1 MAKAFPLK
9 LTIDIVFYDEVR
21 RRQINNIVLCCRDSR
36 RGPILIK
43 IKNFRGESRTN
54 YTFIDPIITDIEP
67 RHGPQSGGTKIRIKG
82 EYLNAGSHVEA
93 YIGNYSCRIIKTKKK
108 VKFCFELFLYLI
120 LNLSFYTP
128 LFPFFSP
135 LFAFLPI
142 FSVSILLISLNPIY
156 FYFFFL

>member
-1 MAKAFPLK
+1 MAKAFSPR
-9 LTIDIVFYDEVR
+9 LTLHNWHSNCFNISFNDEVG

-108 VKFCFELFLYLI
+108 VKFYFRLFIYFIPNLFRLFYHLYLSQY
-120 LNLSFYTP
+120 LLYLMLLR
-128 LFPFFSP
+128 LFS
-135 LFAFLPI
+135 
-142 FSVSILLISLNPIY
+142 
-156 FYFFFL
+156 